1 MKIYKLYNDFN
12 FVLGDV
18 DSPNNYTSSTSIS
31 YRQYRTDLLLDFEK
45 HIDIFEYP
53 VVMQIGDDGVIHV
66 ELIVGDIIYIDTY
79 STQYKYAILSKIQR
93 NDIIF
98 EINEKSV
105 VSIPFI
111 NVNPRTFEDIT
122 LKIQRNEKIDKILNI

>member
-1 MKIYKLYNDFN
+1 MKIYKLHNDFN

-31 YRQYRTDLLLDFEK
+31 YRQYRTDLL
-45 HIDIFEYP
+45 P

-111 NVNPRTFEDIT
+111 NMNPRTFENIT

>member
-31 YRQYRTDLLLDFEK
+31 YRQYRTDLL
-45 HIDIFEYP
+45 P

-111 NVNPRTFEDIT
+111 NMNPRTFENIT

>member
-31 YRQYRTDLLLDFEK
+31 YRQYRTDLL
-45 HIDIFEYP
+45 P

-93 NDIIF
+93 NGIIF

>member
-31 YRQYRTDLLLDFEK
+31 YRQYRTDLL
-45 HIDIFEYP
+45 P

>member
-31 YRQYRTDLLLDFEK
+31 YRQYRTDLL
-45 HIDIFEYP
+45 P

-93 NDIIF
+93 NGIIF

-111 NVNPRTFEDIT
+111 NVNPRTFENIT

>member
-31 YRQYRTDLLLDFEK
+31 YRQYRTDLL
-45 HIDIFEYP
+45 P

-93 NDIIF
+93 NGIIF

-111 NVNPRTFEDIT
+111 NMNPRTFENIT